1 MAQIPRCE
9 LKKEAAQSAQT
20 YVAKLLPGSRHNMV
34 RDWLNGQLVNGAAAW
49 ALVRVQ
55 LPEFEAEDLYAVLT
69 EREPHRV
76 EGRAKAI
83 HDGIAQL
90 PGQPRAEWVRPLTR
104 GLQRLF
110 HWGDVAATRA
120 DVVRA
125 TKAGDVQELQ
135 AILPTAQ
142 LAEQD
147 DLSAVPALF
156 DAIRGNAPALAD
168 CEHDFYRFTS
178 VDDASVDDAREK
190 VEELKQRAL
199 AAGQPFDE
207 NRMLVWLTRPEVGRC
222 SRDRAHFSPFWRCT
236 LCRLVLCDTC
246 THGVRREQ
254 QDRAEVER
262 LRARCAAAP
271 EDGVRCE
278 WRQHPERPLPFFV
291 IDQKKVF
298 DDEKVVWIRQE
309 LGGSATL
316 PEFSRKYIDLFG
328 ERKGVA
334 QQKAACL
341 KLYAMYRPD
350 AEAAAWKIESDIPPP
365 EWRHFSA
372 VWGDSRDICDEC
384 GKVSEPGEEHPLRAR
399 GNHFC
404 SQACKTAGVVSQCKR
419 CTPQQTC
426 SLCRTVAACRRKRR
440 VETAFTEQIDAF
452 LVENEKELKR
462 TREALGHMA
471 SSLDPAHEPAWKRR
485 RRR

>member
-1 MAQIPRCE
+1 MAQIPQCE
-9 LKKEAAQSAQT
+9 LKKEATQFAQT
-20 YVAKLLPGSRHNMV
+20 YVAKLSPNSHHDMV
-34 RDWLNGQLVNGAAAW
+34 RTWLDGQLVIGAAAW
-49 ALVRVQ
+49 ALVRIQ
-55 LPEFEAEDLYAVLT
+55 LPDCEAEELYAVLT
-69 EREPHRV
+69 ERAPHRV

-83 HDGIAQL
+83 QDGIAQL

-104 GLQRLF
+104 RLQRLF

-135 AILPTAQ
+135 AILPKAP
-142 LAEQD
+142 LVEQD

-156 DAIRGNAPALAD
+156 DAIRSNAPALPD

-178 VDDASVDDAREK
+178 VADAREK

-222 SRDRAHFSPFWRCT
+222 SRDSAHMSPFWRCT

-246 THGVRREQ
+246 AHGVRREQ

-271 EDGVRCE
+271 EGGVRC
-278 WRQHPERPLPFFV
+278 WSRQHPERPLPFFV
-291 IDQKKVF
+291 IDQKKVA
-298 DDEKVVWIRQE
+298 DSEKVVWIRQE
-309 LGGSATL
+309 LGGGAAL

-328 ERKGVA
+328 ERKVGAA

-341 KLYAMYRPD
+341 KLYALYRPG
-350 AEAAAWKIESDIPPP
+350 AAWKKESDIPPS
-365 EWRHFSA
+365 ERRHFQA
-372 VWGDSRDICDEC
+372 VWGDNRDLCDEC
-384 GKVSEPGEEHPLRAR
+384 GKASAPGKEHPLRAR
-399 GNHFC
+399 GRRFC

-440 VETAFTEQIDAF
+440 VETAFTEEIDAF

-462 TREALGHMA
+462 AREALGHMA
-471 SSLDPAHEPAWKRR
+471 SSSDPAHEPAWKRR
-485 RRR
+485 RRS

>member
-1 MAQIPRCE
+1 MAPTCE
-9 LKKEAAQSAQT
+9 LQAKRVHKVQTVVIKVASASVDVLKTHCNSYLWNGAGAVAHVEIEAGEHQGQYIVLTSPKMYEESAYEERLKKE
-20 YVAKLLPGSRHNMV
+20 LL
-34 RDWLNGQLVNGAAAW
+34 
-49 ALVRVQ
+49 
-55 LPEFEAEDLYAVLT
+55 E
-69 EREPHRV
+69 
-76 EGRAKAI
+76 
-83 HDGIAQL
+83 L
-90 PGQPRAEWVRPLTR
+90 PGQPRAEWVKPLTR
-104 GLQRLF
+104 RLQRLF
-110 HWGDVAATRA
+110 RWGDVAATRA

-135 AILPTAQ
+135 AILPKAP

-168 CEHDFYRFTS
+168 CEHDFYRLT
-178 VDDASVDDAREK
+178 SVDDAREK

-291 IDQKKVF
+291 IDQKKVA

-309 LGGSATL
+309 LGSGATL
-316 PEFSRKYIDLFG
+316 PEFSRKYIELFG
-328 ERKGVA
+328 ERKVGAA

-341 KLYAMYRPD
+341 KLYALYRPD

-365 EWRHFSA
+365 GWRHFSA
-372 VWGDSRDICDEC
+372 VWGDTRDICDEG

-426 SLCRTVAACRRKRR
+426 SLCRTVAASARKRR

-452 LVENEKELKR
+452 LVENEKELKHM
-462 TREALGHMA
+462 REALGHTA

-485 RRR
+485 RRS